1 MAKCPMCNAKKG
13 KRVCKLVE
21 NQKVC
26 SLCCGTTR
34 DENCVGCE
42 HYKSPLESRKY
53 SSVPKY
59 STKEM
64 EMNMDLNISSNNIEL
79 CLCDLDTKYDNK
91 LQDEVAIDIY
101 KLLMDKYYF
110 KDRELLFQS
119 NLIKE
124 GFESLDRAVKTDSL
138 GIDKLIKIIGVLYFV
153 ANRRTRGGREYFK
166 IIYDYV
172 GEGSR
177 VRMIG

>member
-1 MAKCPMCNAKKG
+1 
-13 KRVCKLVE
+13 
-21 NQKVC
+21 
-26 SLCCGTTR
+26 
-34 DENCVGCE
+34 
-42 HYKSPLESRKY
+42 
-53 SSVPKY
+53 
-59 STKEM
+59 
-64 EMNMDLNISSNNIEL
+64 MNIELSISSNNIEL
-79 CLCDLDTKYDNK
+79 CLCDLDTKYENK

-101 KLLMDKYYF
+101 KLLIDKYYF
-110 KDRELLFQS
+110 KDKELLFQS

-172 GEGSR
+172 GEGSG